1 MGFWD
6 WVLGTYPK
14 KWTSKQSGAFNK
26 AYDSMVAGQFSW
38 SDFIPP
44 TDLRGAGTSMMQWSL
59 KALVQFG
66 NKGSTAL
73 DVETVHDLLLAGD
86 RPRDIYDTY
95 AYTKLKRPGTGMNEM
110 QVLCV
115 ILKLESIVYGGASGW
130 NKRGR

>member
-6 WVLGTYPK
+6 WVFGTYPK
-14 KWTSKQSGAFNK
+14 KWTSQQSAAFNR
-26 AYDSMVAGQFSW
+26 AYDSMVSGVFSW

-86 RPRDIYDTY
+86 RPRDI
-95 AYTKLKRPGTGMNEM
+95 
-110 QVLCV
+110 
-115 ILKLESIVYGGASGW
+115 
-130 NKRGR
+130 